1 MGKPFLTLEDL
12 KVAFSIFC
20 CVCGV
25 GTLSLPKNYASAGF
39 GWASAALVYMALI
52 NTYATVCI
60 SKLFLVAPKRVRTFA
75 DLGEFC
81 MGSFGRWAILITQ
94 MLDCILVPIV
104 LLVLGGSIGVIIF
117 PGTYGETTWIIMTG
131 LSLLPICLIP
141 TLKEGAMAAA
151 AGALGTI
158 LASIIALYLLV
169 DNMAPIPK
177 GVGIPSPDVGFK
189 QVASVFGSLALA
201 YGAGIVI
208 PALQREH
215 SEPTRMPK
223 VIIVSMVII
232 TIFFLAVS
240 VVGVSV
246 LGCQVPGN
254 LIFSIAGTPTVL
266 GFTANR
272 GGVILSSLFMFLHV
286 AVAFAVIMN
295 PAYYTLER
303 LILGLHKHIDTNVEV
318 EGGFQSVTT
327 PNNDGTKMSTMTLAD
342 EDHDLDSKTYQAPGV
357 YPKVATLR
365 VIVVAACIA
374 IACVWKNHL
383 SDLLDFAGACCVSV
397 CCMILPMMFYIKHFW
412 SSISKIEIVWAITS
426 IVVCACLAVYETYQN
441 GKPLF
446 NPQPSAPA
454 TWDSI
459 KFAYCPAG
467 SSYQRMVYTNVSY
480 HANYTH

>member
-94 MLDCILVPIV
+94 MLDYILVPIV

-189 QVASVFGSLALA
+189 QVASVFGSLDLA

-303 LILGLHKHIDTNVEV
+303 LITSTSTQTWKLRA
-318 EGGFQSVTT
+318 GFKASLR
-327 PNNDGTKMSTMTLAD
+327 PTMTV
-342 EDHDLDSKTYQAPGV
+342 P
-357 YPKVATLR
+357 R
-365 VIVVAACIA
+365 C
-374 IACVWKNHL
+374 
-383 SDLLDFAGACCVSV
+383 
-397 CCMILPMMFYIKHFW
+397 
-412 SSISKIEIVWAITS
+412 
-426 IVVCACLAVYETYQN
+426 
-441 GKPLF
+441 
-446 NPQPSAPA
+446 
-454 TWDSI
+454 
-459 KFAYCPAG
+459 
-467 SSYQRMVYTNVSY
+467 RR
-480 HANYTH
+480 

>member
-303 LILGLHKHIDTNVEV
+303 LITSTSTRTWKLRA
-318 EGGFQSVTT
+318 GFKAS
-327 PNNDGTKMSTMTLAD
+327 
-342 EDHDLDSKTYQAPGV
+342 
-357 YPKVATLR
+357 LR
-365 VIVVAACIA
+365 QDIPSPWSC
-374 IACVWKNHL
+374 KNHL
-383 SDLLDFAGACCVSV
+383 PDLLDFAGACCVSV

-441 GKPLF
+441 GKPLL